1 MSTESL
7 ASDVVRRLRLRLF
20 CEVARARARLVVDG
34 PLDPG
39 VPSTV
44 SVISIGVDGSCLTLR
59 PVMDSLSMDA

>member
-1 MSTESL
+1 MESL
-7 ASDVVRRLRLRLF
+7 ASDVARRLRLRLF
-20 CEVARARARLVVDG
+20 CEVVWMRVRRVVDG

-59 PVMDSLSMDA
+59 PVTDSLSMDA